1 MRSLAL
7 ASLIILACALASPAS
22 ADARRGAR
30 LAQEKCGACH
40 NVGKHGASPNLKAP
54 TFRRIAH
61 QWPPE
66 QLQESLAEG
75 IVTGHNDM
83 PEFTFS
89 TRQVDDLVAHLTA
102 LRQKR

>member
-1 MRSLAL
+1 MKSVSMALAL
-7 ASLIILACALASPAS
+7 ALLCTPAL
-22 ADARRGAR
+22 ADARKGAR

-40 NVGKHGASPNLKAP
+40 STGFKGTSPDLKAP
-54 TFRRIAH
+54 TFRRIAN

-75 IVTGHNDM
+75 IVTGHNNM

-89 TRQVDDLVAHLTA
+89 TAQIDDLVDHLNR
-102 LRQKR
+102 LRKAR